1 MSIGDAPRNPVPLAD
16 PGADT
21 HEHRDAIIAAV
32 TRVVDGGH
40 FILGPEVTRFE
51 SGMAASLGVSHVIGV
66 ASGTDALVLA
76 QLALGIG
83 AGDEVIAPSHTAG
96 PTIAAIHM
104 SRATPV
110 LVECDPDTYCID
122 ADAAAA
128 AVSPRTKAII
138 AVHLYGHP
146 ANIDALCAAAPG
158 IPIIEDCAQAQGA
171 RLNGHAIGALG
182 AISCFSFYPTKNLG
196 ALGDGGA
203 VATNDAELAV
213 AVRRLR
219 AYGWTRPQYA
229 ELENGRCSRLD
240 EMQAAILSVKLEA
253 LSAAIS
259 RRRSIAT
266 RYRDGMKDLPLV
278 LPQEEPGAV
287 HAYHLFVLRS
297 DRRDA
302 LEKHLQTAGIGT
314 GRHYPF
320 STHAQPGLAAKA
332 RIPGSLARTEALYG
346 EILSLP
352 MFATM
357 SDEQTDRVITAVRS
371 FFA

>member
-1 MSIGDAPRNPVPLAD
+1 MNIGDAPRKPVPLAD

-21 HEHRDAIIAAV
+21 QEYRDAIITALA
-32 TRVVDGGH
+32 RVVNGGN
-40 FILGPEVTRFE
+40 FILGPEVNRFE
-51 SGMAASLGVSHVIGV
+51 RSMAASLDVSDVVGV

-122 ADAAAA
+122 AGAVAA
-128 AVSPRTKAII
+128 AVSSRTKAII

-146 ANIDALCAAAPG
+146 ANIDALQMVAPG

-171 RLNGHAIGALG
+171 RLNGRAIGGLG

-203 VATNDAELAV
+203 VATNDAQLALT
-213 AVRRLR
+213 VRRLR
-219 AYGWTRPQYA
+219 AYGWTHPQYA

-253 LSAAIS
+253 LPDAIT
-259 RRRSIAT
+259 RRRSIAA
-266 RYRDGMKDLPLV
+266 RYRNGMKDLPLI
-278 LPQEEPGAV
+278 LPREAPGAV

-302 LEKHLQTAGIGT
+302 LEKHLQAAGIGT
-314 GRHYPF
+314 GRHYPYP
-320 STHAQPGLAAKA
+320 THVQPGLASKA
-332 RIPGSLARTEALYG
+332 RIPGSLARTETLYG

-357 SDEQTDRVITAVRS
+357 SDEQTDNVIAAVRS

>member
-1 MSIGDAPRNPVPLAD
+1 MNIGGAPRNPVPLAD
-16 PGADT
+16 PGAEAR
-21 HEHRDAIIAAV
+21 EHRDAIIAAV
-32 TRVVDGGH
+32 ARVVDGGN

-51 SGMAASLGVSHVIGV
+51 RSVATSLGVSDVIGV

-122 ADAAAA
+122 ADAVAAA
-128 AVSPRTKAII
+128 ISPRTKAMI

-146 ANIDALCAAAPG
+146 ANIDALRAAAPG
-158 IPIIEDCAQAQGA
+158 IPIIEDCAQAHGA

-182 AISCFSFYPTKNLG
+182 TMSCFSFYPTKNLG

-219 AYGWTRPQYA
+219 TYGWTRPQYA
-229 ELENGRCSRLD
+229 ELEDGRCSRLD

-253 LSAAIS
+253 LPPAIG
-259 RRRSIAT
+259 RRRSIAA
-266 RYRDGMKDLPLV
+266 RYRDEMKDLPLI
-278 LPQEEPGAV
+278 LPHEAPGAV

-302 LEKHLQTAGIGT
+302 LEKHLQAAGIDT

-320 STHAQPGLAAKA
+320 PAHTQPGLAARA

-357 SDEQTDRVITAVRS
+357 SDDQADRVIAAVRS